1 MNVCSS
7 CANALRKGQLMNMYF
22 ELIHLLREK
31 IKYKRGEEQ
40 EELVEL
46 TLLLAA
52 YDPLANIPD
61 GVVSSGIS

>member
-1 MNVCSS
+1 MNVHSS
-7 CANALRKGQLMNMYF
+7 CADALRKGQLMNIYF
-22 ELIHLLREK
+22 EPTHLLHEK
-31 IKYKRGEEQ
+31 IRYQRGEEQ

>member
-1 MNVCSS
+1 
-7 CANALRKGQLMNMYF
+7 MNMYF